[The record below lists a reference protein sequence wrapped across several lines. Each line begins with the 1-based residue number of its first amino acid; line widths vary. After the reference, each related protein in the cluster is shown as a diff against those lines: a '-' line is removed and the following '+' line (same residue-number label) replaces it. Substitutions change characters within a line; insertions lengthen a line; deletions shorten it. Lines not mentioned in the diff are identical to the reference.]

1 VRCGHTEEF
10 ENPSV
15 LAAGL
20 AAAQGHRFQL
30 LECVLNVRGLCP
42 ACATA
47 EEG

>member
-1 VRCGHTEEF
+1 
-10 ENPSV
+10 V